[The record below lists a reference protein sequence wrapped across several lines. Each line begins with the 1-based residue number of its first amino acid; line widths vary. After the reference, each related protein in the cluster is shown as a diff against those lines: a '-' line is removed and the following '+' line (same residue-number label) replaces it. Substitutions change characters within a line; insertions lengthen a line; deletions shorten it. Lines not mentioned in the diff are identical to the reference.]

1 MFEQNA
7 FKIRL
12 SQGEFKSIFK
22 NKIQPQIPFQS
33 QNWKFNFFLKLR
45 VLAWS
50 KVLIRFRHISWKLG
64 YGESDR
70 VVCACAFDSHD
81 PSSNPDDVYNFDCL
95 NIAQKDRK

>member
-1 MFEQNA
+1 M
-7 FKIRL
+7 RL
-12 SQGEFKSIFK
+12 KLDLVKENLNQSLK

-64 YGESDR
+64 YGESDC